1 MMHSYVSYYKQF
13 ARLAAVCV
21 VISLAGCGGSG
32 SETLYVPDPSFFPKK
47 VTVTEVWDK
56 QGSVQWTSEANNPYD
71 LASWIGL
78 DASKVFSKDSNGEFS
93 YSASARLDEP
103 ASSTNKYYSQQNTA
117 TVSKGVLVVTI
128 NTESLIPPD
137 GTWNGAK
144 SYLFKGT
151 QTINYNISSGSYKY
165 NLVSG
170 QAVVDS
176 AGKPRS
182 SVATGGT
189 EFVAPVVS
197 KK

>member
-1 MMHSYVSYYKQF
+1 MHSYVSYYKQF

-117 TVSKGVLVVTI
+117 TVSKGVLVVAI
-128 NTESLIPPD
+128 NTESLIGP
-137 GTWNGAK
+137 NGWK

-151 QTINYNISSGSYKY
+151 QTITYNLSSGSYTY
-165 NLVSG
+165 TLASG
-170 QAVVDS
+170 QTAIDTT
-176 AGKPRS
+176 GKPRS